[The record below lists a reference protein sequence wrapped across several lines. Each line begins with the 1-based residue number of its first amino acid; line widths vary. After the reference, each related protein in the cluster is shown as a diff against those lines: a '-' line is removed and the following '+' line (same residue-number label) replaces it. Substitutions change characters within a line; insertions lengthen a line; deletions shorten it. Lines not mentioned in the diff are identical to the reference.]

1 MEDKITITEQSFQ
14 RLEEKETEQV
24 TGYRHSVWKEIRKE
38 FLSNKAALFSMVFLS
53 VILIAVLLA
62 PLSRMTHTKS
72 TFLRRCR
79 ACQRATSLGRMI
91 MEEIT

>member
-38 FLSNKAALFSMVFLS
+38 FLSNKGGAFQHGLFIGHSDRC
-53 VILIAVLLA
+53 LA
-62 PLSRMTHTKS
+62 GTIKPV
-72 TFLRRCR
+72 
-79 ACQRATSLGRMI
+79 
-91 MEEIT
+91 

>member
-53 VILIAVLLA
+53 VIL
-62 PLSRMTHTKS
+62 THTKS

-79 ACQRATSLGRMI
+79 ACQRVTSLGRMI

>member
-38 FLSNKAALFSMVFLS
+38 FLSNKAALFTIVILS
-53 VILIAVLLA
+53 VNMIEDMLA
-62 PLSRMTHTKS
+62 T
-72 TFLRRCR
+72 LRP
-79 ACQRATSLGRMI
+79 
-91 MEEIT
+91 